1 MDKFASQIPY
11 GGCQKNYISPNYN
24 KFKIAL
30 GELATVLGS
39 NANAKKSFEI
49 ECIYNFVNLNNFNST
64 SKVSLYSLL

>member
-1 MDKFASQIPY
+1 MEVVKKTTSPQI
-11 GGCQKNYISPNYN
+11 II

-49 ECIYNFVNLNNFNST
+49 ECIYNFVNLNNFNSI

>member
-1 MDKFASQIPY
+1 MEVVKKTTSPQI
-11 GGCQKNYISPNYN
+11 II